1 MSTIK
6 EFYPQLLQKGYT
18 ESEVRQSAK
27 TSIKEVPAMFKDRY
41 STYEEYEDAMSDFLN
56 GM

>member
-18 ESEVRQSAK
+18 ESEVRQSTRV
-27 TSIKEVPAMFKDRY
+27 TSMEVPAMFKDRY
-41 STYEEYEDAMSDFLN
+41 STYEEYEDAMHEFLN

>member
-1 MSTIK
+1 MSIIQ

-27 TSIKEVPAMFKDRY
+27 TSKKEVPAMFKDRY
-41 STYEEYEDAMSDFLN
+41 STYEEYDEAMSDFLN

>member
-18 ESEVRQSAK
+18 ESELRQSVK
-27 TSIKEVPAMFKDRY
+27 TYMKEVPAMFKDRY
-41 STYEEYEDAMSDFLN
+41 STFEEYEDAMSDFLN

>member
-1 MSTIK
+1 MSIIK

-41 STYEEYEDAMSDFLN
+41 STYEEYLEAISDFMN
-56 GM
+56 GL